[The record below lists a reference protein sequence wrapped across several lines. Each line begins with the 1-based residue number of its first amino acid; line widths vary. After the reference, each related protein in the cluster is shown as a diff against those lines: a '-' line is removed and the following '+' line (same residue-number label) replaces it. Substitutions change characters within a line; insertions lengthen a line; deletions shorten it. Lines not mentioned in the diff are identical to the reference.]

1 MKTISFPNI
10 DVDDRTLWIGIGNT
24 GRGDDGLGW
33 IFLDRIAETGVPG
46 RKVCR
51 YQLQIEDADLL
62 RSSDRVIFVD
72 ASREPLPDGY
82 ILNRIGPRDE
92 VAFTTHALSPEAVL
106 ALARDLYGHQ
116 PKAWMLA
123 IEGSGWDLGEGLSQ
137 DASSN
142 LNSVLDL
149 FSTQFLYSEPSS
161 EN

>member
-1 MKTISFPNI
+1 MATVLSPAKGGEKRCRRRI
-10 DVDDRTLWIGIGNT
+10 RAT
-24 GRGDDGLGW
+24 GHGTKQVEKDSRDHK
-33 IFLDRIAETGVPG
+33 GVNA
-46 RKVCR
+46 VHH
-51 YQLQIEDADLL
+51 A
-62 RSSDRVIFVD
+62 
-72 ASREPLPDGY
+72 AM
-82 ILNRIGPRDE
+82 PRDE

-149 FSTQFLYSEPSS
+149 FSTQFLDSEPSS